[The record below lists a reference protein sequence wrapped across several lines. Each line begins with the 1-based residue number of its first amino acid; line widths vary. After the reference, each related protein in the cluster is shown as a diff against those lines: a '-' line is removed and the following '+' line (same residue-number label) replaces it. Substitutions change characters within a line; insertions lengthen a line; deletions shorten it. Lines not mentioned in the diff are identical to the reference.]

1 MLRRVKYMTNQLERK
16 LYSFKEIYKINYNAF
31 RSFGIL
37 MKTRKNNIMSN
48 QFMERIMLAVTEVNG
63 CDVCSYAHT
72 KMALETGM
80 NSNEIM
86 KLLSGVMDDVPKN
99 EIQGILFGQHY
110 ADTRG
115 NPSTETWNQ
124 INEVYGQNLALGIL
138 ASIRVIMLG
147 NAYGIPWSSFL
158 KRFKGKSDIR
168 SNLGYELAVLLES
181 LIIVPISGIHAL
193 AAMILRIPYVKF
205 KKLNRLI

>member
-1 MLRRVKYMTNQLERK
+1 MTNQLERK

>member
-1 MLRRVKYMTNQLERK
+1 
-16 LYSFKEIYKINYNAF
+16 
-31 RSFGIL
+31 